1 MKGRFNRFARFFKP
15 EITIIKT
22 DKEKDKRIEDYV
34 IKETQWKIERSDFIK
49 QIRTLERRV
58 SGNEE
63 RERGKDVKIERLYDA
78 VYLLLANVEIDE
90 VIKRQVEAKLK

>member
-1 MKGRFNRFARFFKP
+1 MKGRFNRFIKMLKP
-15 EITIIKT
+15 EIHIHKD
-22 DKEKDKRIEDYV
+22 DKEKDKRIEEYV
-34 IKETQWKIERSDFIK
+34 VKETQWKIERSDFIK

-58 SGNEE
+58 AGNEE

-78 VYLLLANVEIDE
+78 IYLLLANVEIDE

>member
-15 EITIIKT
+15 ELHIHKN
-22 DKEKDKRIEDYV
+22 DKEKDQRIEDFV

-49 QIRTLERRV
+49 QIRILERRV
-58 SGNEE
+58 AGNEE

-78 VYLLLANVEIDE
+78 VYLMLGNIELDP